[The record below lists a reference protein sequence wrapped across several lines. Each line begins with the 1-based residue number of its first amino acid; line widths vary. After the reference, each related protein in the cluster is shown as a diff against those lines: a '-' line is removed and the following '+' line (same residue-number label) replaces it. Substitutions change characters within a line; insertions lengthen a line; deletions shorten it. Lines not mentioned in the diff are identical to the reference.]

1 MALKGI
7 FSFLLTSKE
16 ENQSLIKLK
25 DFKNTRRGECEHA
38 ISIAFAPENKL
49 IKTLS

>member
-7 FSFLLTSKE
+7 FSFSPTSRE

-25 DFKNTRRGECEHA
+25 DFLKYQMR
-38 ISIAFAPENKL
+38 
-49 IKTLS
+49 